1 MEKVF
6 FKIILPNYNNM
17 PFIKECL
24 DSVMQQTYKNFKLII
39 VDDQSTDLSDKF
51 CKMYADK
58 YPSKIIFIK
67 AEKKLYAGGC
77 RNIAIKYPIESE
89 YTLFI
94 DGDDYFESNQ
104 SLYFIHE
111 QLKDFN
117 YDILLFQA
125 KWVNAEGKLIF
136 ISPFRNINDILAAGD
151 LLQSQYNSL
160 WTRAIRSSLMP
171 LCLENCMF
179 GEDTFTWVNLCK
191 KGIKIKQINKPFY
204 VYRKQSNSVTHTPGS
219 MHFKSI
225 VTYISGLQKEFFKNK
240 ENTILRK
247 QIAKLI
253 FRKRFINDNE
263 FIPQI
268 KDYNE
273 TLDELINSDKSFIR
287 FGDGELHLC
296 THKKGLFESDFS
308 KYTEDLKA
316 ILNNDNNNIMV
327 GIPKCYFYSY
337 PGESKG
343 CNGHVEYILN
353 NKIDEFKQYIN
364 KDIVYYDSYTTIIPT
379 QVNKNF
385 FNLEE
390 YYEKIRNIF
399 KDKDILLVTGDL
411 NIITWQHDTFK
422 YAKSFNSLVYDLPR
436 DASKNYDQILSDVI
450 DKGKNKLV
458 VMVFG
463 QLGKIIGYKIAN
475 ENNIRVIDMGHYFKI
490 YNELVKNPNQSNWG
504 MMFWNS

>member
-219 MHFKSI
+219 IHFKSI
-225 VTYISGLQKEFFKNK
+225 VTYISGLQREFFKNK

-247 QIAKLI
+247 QIAQLI
-253 FRKRFINDNE
+253 FRKRFINDND

-273 TLDELINSDKSFIR
+273 TLDELINTNKSFIR
-287 FGDGELHLC
+287 FGDGELCLC
-296 THKKGLFESDFS
+296 YMDSGLFESDFS
-308 KYTEDLKA
+308 KYKA
-316 ILNNDNNNIMV
+316 ELAKILNNKNKNIMV
-327 GIPKCYFYSY
+327 GIPKSYFYSY
-337 PGESKG
+337 PGELEGSF
-343 CNGHVEYILN
+343 GHTKMILDNHFN
-353 NKIDEFKQYIN
+353 NFKQFIN
-364 KDIVYYDSYTTIIPT
+364 KDIVYYDAYTTILPT
-379 QVNKNF
+379 QLNKNF
-385 FNLEE
+385 FNLQE
-390 YYEKIRNIF
+390 YNEKIKLIF
-399 KDKDILLVTGDL
+399 KDKDVLLVTGDL
-411 NIITWQHDTFK
+411 NVVNWQNDIFK
-422 YAKSFNSLVYDLPR
+422 YAKSVDQLVYDMPNN
-436 DASKNYDQILSDVI
+436 ACQHYDEILADVKE
-450 DKGKNKLV
+450 KGIGKVV

-463 QLGKIIGYKIAN
+463 QLGKLVGYKVAN
-475 ENNIRVIDMGHYFKI
+475 EDNMRVIDLGHYFKI
-490 YNELVKNPNQSNWG
+490 YDYLVKDPNYSDWG
-504 MMFWNS
+504 MMFWNT